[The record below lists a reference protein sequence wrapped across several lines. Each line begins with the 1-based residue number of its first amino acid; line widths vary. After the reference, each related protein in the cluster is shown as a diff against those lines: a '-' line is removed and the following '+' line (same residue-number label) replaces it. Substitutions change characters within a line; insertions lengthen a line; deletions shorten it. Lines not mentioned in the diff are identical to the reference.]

1 MKLCSQSA
9 GTLPSQ
15 MITEAKSRIMVAPES
30 LAALI
35 ISTTMPD
42 GPAALSDFIFEMAKK
57 MEKEESVDNKNAK
70 ITQHA
75 RS

>member
-9 GTLPSQ
+9 GTLPSAG
-15 MITEAKSRIMVAPES
+15 TLLSRIMVAPES

-57 MEKEESVDNKNAK
+57 MEKEESVDNRN
-70 ITQHA
+70 
-75 RS
+75 